1 MAAALLSCNTNG
13 LGIRRLAKTTG
24 YPWVTRLEKRVE
36 YDDDQ
41 DEYMANWQH
50 RAGHLPRAARALGS
64 ARVSSTLV
72 QTKGQRSHTRLVAW
86 HFHVRSHYLLGQF
99 LDEARAEDDGEAR
112 RLGHVFLRPDE
123 TTAVVLL
130 TPLAFSRRGPR
141 SEAFKIN
148 LSVKAGFCAVA
159 GRPGGR
165 DPDLRFDDGVSAN
178 DQKTHFGSRSRRAF
192 TRSEIRHRG

>member
-1 MAAALLSCNTNG
+1 MELCGRRQWCVRGSVAAALLSCNTNG

-64 ARVSSTLV
+64 ARVRDGALSTLV
-72 QTKGQRSHTRLVAW
+72 QTKGQRGHTRLVAW

-165 DPDLRFDDGVSAN
+165 DPRTFALSDRTA
-178 DQKTHFGSRSRRAF
+178 A
-192 TRSEIRHRG
+192 

>member
-1 MAAALLSCNTNG
+1 MAALVSET
-13 LGIRRLAKTTG
+13 
-24 YPWVTRLEKRVE
+24 E
-36 YDDDQ
+36 
-41 DEYMANWQH
+41 
-50 RAGHLPRAARALGS
+50 HL
-64 ARVSSTLV
+64 STLV
-72 QTKGQRSHTRLVAW
+72 QTKGQRGHTRLVAW

-165 DPDLRFDDGVSAN
+165 DPRTFALSDRTA
-178 DQKTHFGSRSRRAF
+178 A
-192 TRSEIRHRG
+192 